1 MENLHHDT
9 HQFYFER
16 YLRHK
21 LSAEDRLKLEQRI
34 GEDEELRAAFEHYK
48 QNRRQLV
55 KELISEHDKGPR
67 RSRLSSYLYLAITIA
82 GLILALNFYLENQA
96 LIAERQHDKNLISR
110 LLDNIP
116 FVGKKNKKEQESAS
130 EKKQSKSIKIP
141 AVKEEAEEETEKTA
155 EIESAGE
162 PVLLH
167 DTVLVPVNRK
177 YIEQRF
183 TFYRTEIDTNLTDG
197 EILNL
202 IYRNNHKYADKHK
215 SSPVGVAFRNDLS
228 KGNGYVYDGHNLVV
242 FGVQAPYQ
250 LMLVKDENELVWI
263 RPDSEVILN
272 ADNRFH
278 TY

>member
-21 LSAEDRLKLEQRI
+21 LPAEDRLKLEQRI
-34 GEDEELRAAFEHYK
+34 SEDEELRMAFEHYK
-48 QNRRQLV
+48 QNRRKLV

-67 RSRLSSYLYLAITIA
+67 RSRISSYIYLAITVA
-82 GLILALNFYLENQA
+82 GLILALNFYLENKA
-96 LIAERQHDKNLISR
+96 LLAERKQDKNLISR

-116 FVGKKNKKEQESAS
+116 FVGKKNKKEGEAPAERKQA
-130 EKKQSKSIKIP
+130 KKTTP
-141 AVKEEAEEETEKTA
+141 APVEEETDDQSE
-155 EIESAGE
+155 ESLGEERSSE

-167 DTVLVPVNRK
+167 DTVLVPINRK
-177 YIEQRF
+177 YIDQRF
-183 TFYRTEIDTNLTDG
+183 TFYRTEIDTSLTDA

-202 IYRNNHKYADKHK
+202 IYRNNHKYADKYK
-215 SSPVGVAFRNDLS
+215 SAPVGVEFRNDLS
-228 KGNGYVYDGHNLVV
+228 KGTGYLYDGHNLVIY
-242 FGVQAPYQ
+242 GLQAPYQ

-272 ADNRFH
+272 ADNHFH